1 MENQS
6 ESLMCSNLLKNEN
19 VGIIIWNKNKDL
31 ARINRKANSI
41 TDGKLAKGYSW
52 YKVLIKQLINREF
65 DGKSIS
71 AFGLFFCGLNSQN

>member
-52 YKVLIKQLINREF
+52 YKVLIENSMENQLRK
-65 DGKSIS
+65 D
-71 AFGLFFCGLNSQN
+71 